1 MEAEMSETTLLVWMV
16 AGVVIGFLNLLIAY
30 LMWRE

>member
-1 MEAEMSETTLLVWMV
+1 MSETTLLVWMV